1 LTWSVQDLFSVS
13 FPPGGSGLWKIFIDE
28 NYSQDNQNEK
38 KDESRQGKLYGDFP
52 RPPQIFRE
60 MPAVLSVGDE
70 IADRAATGEKIKAKT
85 MPAAAIFNFLGAY
98 NYSSDYNRTQPNL

>member
-52 RPPQIFRE
+52 GPPQIFRE

-70 IADRAATGEKIKAKT
+70 IGRQSSYRRKNQSK
-85 MPAAAIFNFLGAY
+85 
-98 NYSSDYNRTQPNL
+98 NYGLPQQSLISLELITTSSRL